1 MEFNAFSTH
10 FKLMGKNRNFLGD
23 FTQMYS
29 FRFLQHVKPKTVLSW
44 ELRAIKPKLTFLVF
58 ESYTLK
64 TCVFSQTKSFRS
76 LQGMESKSVCSR
88 QYKGMQQADTVK
100 KLNFNFYHNRT
111 RNVGFKLHNSKIPKN
126 TVIQHSSSCFQHV
139 EFKTLFSTLKL

>member
-64 TCVFSQTKSFRS
+64 TCVFSQTKSFRP

-111 RNVGFKLHNSKIPKN
+111 RNVDLSSITQKSPK
-126 TVIQHSSSCFQHV
+126 TQLYSIVPAV
-139 EFKTLFSTLKL
+139 FSMWSLKLCFRL

>member
-10 FKLMGKNRNFLGD
+10 FKFMGKNRNFLGD

-100 KLNFNFYHNRT
+100 KLNFNFYRNRT
-111 RNVGFKLHNSKIPKN
+111 RNVDLSSITQKSPK
-126 TVIQHSSSCFQHV
+126 TQLYSIVLAV
-139 EFKTLFSTLKL
+139 FSMWSLKLCFRL